1 MPIYPVGRSGGGVAG
16 AQSGETGQIQ
26 WGTWV
31 GQMTAVQAVCLGYP
45 PHFQFP
51 HNFPQVKRF
60 AWVIV
65 GFLGTIFCN
74 MKVLQVINTSV
85 DLCGG

>member
-1 MPIYPVGRSGGGVAG
+1 MGHS
-16 AQSGETGQIQ
+16 
-26 WGTWV
+26 
-31 GQMTAVQAVCLGYP
+31 
-45 PHFQFP
+45 PHFHFP
-51 HNFPQVKRF
+51 HTFPQVKRF